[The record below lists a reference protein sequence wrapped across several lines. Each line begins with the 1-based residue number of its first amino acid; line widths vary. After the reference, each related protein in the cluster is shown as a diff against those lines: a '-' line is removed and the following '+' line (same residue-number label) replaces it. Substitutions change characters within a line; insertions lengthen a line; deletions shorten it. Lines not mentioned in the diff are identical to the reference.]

1 MKSTINNIIDKYG
14 ISRIHYTVIVFGSGF
29 TTSVDFSTNVP
40 DKETLTRLVTSLQRE
55 TGTPDLVKALQEVKR
70 VYELREVRPNA
81 KKVLVVILDK
91 KTDNSKVQLETIA
104 TDLVQKS
111 ILIIGV
117 GIGRSVDRNELIS
130 ITEENRNIIEVEPT
144 ERPEEVAREI
154 MKIILRSEIYWTT
167 SYCFLV
173 LLIIQIF
180 RHREILCAFDWCWL
194 PILCTRLL

>member
-1 MKSTINNIIDKYG
+1 M
-14 ISRIHYTVIVFGSGF
+14 
-29 TTSVDFSTNVP
+29 
-40 DKETLTRLVTSLQRE
+40 
-55 TGTPDLVKALQEVKR
+55 
-70 VYELREVRPNA
+70 YELREVRPNA

-117 GIGRSVDRNELIS
+117 GIGRSVDRNELIY

-154 MKIILRSEIYWTT
+154 MKIILRSEIY
-167 SYCFLV
+167 
-173 LLIIQIF
+173 
-180 RHREILCAFDWCWL
+180 
-194 PILCTRLL
+194 

>member
-29 TTSVDFSTNVP
+29 TKSVDFSTNVP

-55 TGTPDLVKALQEVKR
+55 TGTPDLAKALQEVKR

-117 GIGRSVDRNELIS
+117 GIGRSVDRNELIY

-154 MKIILRSEIYWTT
+154 MKIILRSEIY
-167 SYCFLV
+167 
-173 LLIIQIF
+173 
-180 RHREILCAFDWCWL
+180 
-194 PILCTRLL
+194 

>member
-40 DKETLTRLVTSLQRE
+40 DKETLTRLVTSLKRE
-55 TGTPDLVKALQEVKR
+55 TGTPDLAKALQEVKR

-117 GIGRSVDRNELIS
+117 GIGRSVDRNELIY

-154 MKIILRSEIYWTT
+154 MKIILRSEIY
-167 SYCFLV
+167 
-173 LLIIQIF
+173 
-180 RHREILCAFDWCWL
+180 
-194 PILCTRLL
+194 

>member
-1 MKSTINNIIDKYG
+1 MITYFFFLLNTANIPEIDLTFVISATSASTDRTFALMKSTINNIIDKYG

-55 TGTPDLVKALQEVKR
+55 TGTPDLAKALQEVKR

-117 GIGRSVDRNELIS
+117 GIGRSVDRNELIY

-154 MKIILRSEIYWTT
+154 MKIILRSEIY
-167 SYCFLV
+167 
-173 LLIIQIF
+173 
-180 RHREILCAFDWCWL
+180 
-194 PILCTRLL
+194 

>member
-14 ISRIHYTVIVFGSGF
+14 ISRIHYTVIVFGSGS

-55 TGTPDLVKALQEVKR
+55 TGTPDLAKALQEVKR

-117 GIGRSVDRNELIS
+117 GIGRSVDRNELIY

-154 MKIILRSEIYWTT
+154 MKIILRSEIY
-167 SYCFLV
+167 
-173 LLIIQIF
+173 
-180 RHREILCAFDWCWL
+180 
-194 PILCTRLL
+194 